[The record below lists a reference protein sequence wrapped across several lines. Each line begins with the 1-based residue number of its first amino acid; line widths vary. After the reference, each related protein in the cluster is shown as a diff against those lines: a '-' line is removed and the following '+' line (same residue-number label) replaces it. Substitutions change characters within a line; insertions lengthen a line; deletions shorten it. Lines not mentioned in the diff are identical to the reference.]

1 MKMAKTSTLIAV
13 SLVVIFALGYL
24 VTKGVIKPV
33 STDLSVVGQ
42 GKPTLVLAYE
52 NFSPTGGEALD
63 RIRQVRAEYE
73 SRLHFVVAD
82 LGTPQGRAF
91 ANRFGLAD
99 GQAVF
104 MKPDGQPLQV
114 IRIPADGRE
123 LRTRLDHKLAA
134 VEP

>member
-1 MKMAKTSTLIAV
+1 MTMGKTSAV
-13 SLVVIFALGYL
+13 TAASLVAIFVLGYL
-24 VTKGVIKPV
+24 VTKGVVKPV

-52 NFSPTGGEALD
+52 NFSPAGGEALD

-82 LGTPQGRAF
+82 LWTPEGRAF

-104 MKPDGQPLQV
+104 LKPDGQPLHV
-114 IRIPADGRE
+114 IRIPGDGRE
-123 LRTRLDHKLAA
+123 FRTRLDEKLAA
-134 VEP
+134 IES